1 MYRWPAVLL
10 AAALTPNASVAAS
23 FKLEEATIASI
34 HAAMRTGK
42 LTATELVAMYLLR
55 IEAYDKKGPA
65 LNAVISINPEVKRL
79 AAELDAKFAASGFT
93 GPLHG
98 IPVLLKDNV
107 ETSNMPTTA
116 GSRSLEGFIAPDD
129 AFLVK
134 RLREAGALIIAKV
147 NLTEFAATGITR
159 SSILGQ
165 TLNPYDLTRTPG
177 GSSGGTGAG
186 LAANFGVVG
195 IGTDTVNSIRSPSSA
210 NSLVGIRPTLG
221 LVSRAGVVPYSHTQ
235 DMAGPL
241 ARTVADAAEVLQ
253 TIAGY
258 DPEDPTTAWSVGKTP
273 RFSSFL
279 DSNGVKSARL
289 GVLTSFFGTAPE
301 HEEVNAVMETALQ
314 ALRDAGAHLVALEDN
329 IDADE
334 LIRDVSVGLYEL
346 NPDLSAYLA
355 KRQAPAKSLGEILAS
370 GKYEPVLKD
379 TYERALTFDTQSTE
393 YRNRLIEREALR
405 DRLVAI
411 LATHRLD
418 AIVYPHQKRLV
429 VPIGEDQVDRN
440 GVLASVTGFP
450 AITVPA
456 GFSPPTDS
464 APIGVPVGIEF
475 LGRPSRE
482 GDLLRIAY
490 AFEQAT
496 RYRRPPQSTPPLQ

>member
-1 MYRWPAVLL
+1 MFRLPALLL
-10 AAALTPNASVAAS
+10 AAALTPALSETSS
-23 FKLEEATIASI
+23 FKLDEATIASI
-34 HAAMRTGK
+34 HAAMRAGT
-42 LTATELVAMYLLR
+42 LTAADLVNMYLQR
-55 IEAYDKKGPA
+55 IDAYDKNGPA
-65 LNAVISINPEVKRL
+65 LNTVILVNPEVKRL
-79 AAELDAKFAASGFT
+79 AAELDAKFAVSGFT

-107 ETSNMPTTA
+107 ETADMPTTA
-116 GSRSLEGFIAPDD
+116 GSKSLEGFFAPDD

-134 RLREAGALIIAKV
+134 QLRQAGGLIIAKV
-147 NLTEFAATGITR
+147 NLTELAATGITR

-210 NSLVGIRPTLG
+210 NSLVGIRPTRG

-241 ARTVADAAEVLQ
+241 ARTVADAAKVLEV
-253 TIAGY
+253 IAGY
-258 DPEDPTTAWSVGKTP
+258 DPDDPTTAWSVGKTP

-279 DSNGVKSARL
+279 DSDGLKGARL
-289 GVLTSFFGTAPE
+289 GVLASFFGTGPE

-314 ALRDAGAHLVALEDN
+314 ALRDADAHLVTLEDN

-334 LIRDVSVGLYEL
+334 LIRDVSVGLFEL
-346 NPDLSAYLA
+346 DPDLSAYLA
-355 KRQAPAKSLGEILAS
+355 ERQAPADSLSEILAS
-370 GKYEPVLKD
+370 GKFEPVLKSI
-379 TYERALTFDTQSTE
+379 YERALTLNTDSTE
-393 YRNRLIEREALR
+393 YRNRLLERNALR
-405 DRLVAI
+405 ERLVA
-411 LATHRLD
+411 LMADHRLD
-418 AIVYPHQKRLV
+418 AIIYPHQKRLV
-429 VPIGEDQVDRN
+429 VPIGEDQVGRN

-450 AITVPA
+450 AITVPG

-475 LGRPSRE
+475 LGRPWSE
-482 GDLLRIAY
+482 GQLLRIAY

-496 RYRRPPQSTPPLQ
+496 RYRQPPQSTPPLQ

>member
-1 MYRWPAVLL
+1 
-10 AAALTPNASVAAS
+10 
-23 FKLEEATIASI
+23 
-34 HAAMRTGK
+34 
-42 LTATELVAMYLLR
+42 MYLLR

-253 TIAGY
+253 AIAGY

-301 HEEVNAVMETALQ
+301 HEEVNAVMEKALQ

-475 LGRPSRE
+475 LGRPWSE